1 MIKMKNKD
9 ILSKYGLED
18 DEMEIGLKEETK
30 GNDIIDKNTVK
41 QAVEEGIKM
50 ASERTP
56 EENEKMKQLVTV
68 LESIRSS
75 LENME
80 EDSNNVEISKA
91 SINAVLTSNNL
102 EPLEDSDTVSI
113 TKENLKI
120 RIKEIKKTL
129 I

>member
-1 MIKMKNKD
+1 MKNKD

-30 GNDIIDKNTVK
+30 GNDVIDKNTVK

>member
-1 MIKMKNKD
+1 
-9 ILSKYGLED
+9 
-18 DEMEIGLKEETK
+18 
-30 GNDIIDKNTVK
+30 
-41 QAVEEGIKM
+41 M

-102 EPLEDSDTVSI
+102 GT
-113 TKENLKI
+113 I
-120 RIKEIKKTL
+120 RRFRYSFYN
-129 I
+129 

>member
-1 MIKMKNKD
+1 MKNKD

-80 EDSNNVEISKA
+80 EDSNSVEISKA